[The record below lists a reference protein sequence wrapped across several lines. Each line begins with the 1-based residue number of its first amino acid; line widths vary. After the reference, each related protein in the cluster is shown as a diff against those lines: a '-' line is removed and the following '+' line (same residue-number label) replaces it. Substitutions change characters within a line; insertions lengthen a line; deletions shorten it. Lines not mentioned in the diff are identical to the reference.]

1 MPGYVGEMAVLA
13 GAALFGLLALEMK
26 LGTLA
31 QPGPGLW
38 PFLLCVVIAALGA
51 VAGFAGYQENIRA
64 DFRPSAMRKPV
75 LAAIT
80 IGLYACAMQY
90 TGYTLP
96 TLALTGF
103 WLRVLGGETWRLTI
117 SLSVLVTALFY
128 LVFSRLLGV
137 PFPPEIFLG

>member
-1 MPGYVGEMAVLA
+1 LPGYVGEILA
-13 GAALFGLLALEMK
+13 LSGAALFGTLALEMK

-51 VAGFAGYQENIRA
+51 VAGLAGYQEKIRA
-64 DFRPSAMRKPV
+64 DFRPAVMYKPV
-75 LAAIT
+75 AAALT
-80 IGLYACAMQY
+80 IGLYAWAMQHA
-90 TGYTLP
+90 GYMLP
-96 TLALTGF
+96 TLALTCF
-103 WLRVLGGETWRLTI
+103 WLRVLGGETWRITV

-137 PFPPEIFLG
+137 PFPPEFFLV